1 MFEEKLDSNNNTS
14 SQIPKLCSQNQS
26 EIANLS
32 AVPSHKIDTINSLAK
47 PNTSKDETGTPL
59 QHPTPTGG
67 SVFDLVGLVE
77 KKAELSRDL
86 ADLEREIYATEGMY
100 LECTAPDGN
109 LVRGWEGLLATL
121 DMELKP
127 NRSYKKFKESE
138 RVFSKSSVSSHSAV
152 NGLDL
157 IGGKSRLKYKKKGG
171 KGS

>member
-26 EIANLS
+26 EITSLS
-32 AVPSHKIDTINSLAK
+32 AVPSK
-47 PNTSKDETGTPL
+47 PNTSKDETSTPL
-59 QHPTPTGG
+59 QHPTPTP
-67 SVFDLVGLVE
+67 VFDLVGMVE

-121 DMELKP
+121 DMELTP